1 MQLHSYAYQTLLRK
15 HTHACTHARS
25 QTHSIIYTARMNYNH
40 RLKKYTPGFVWG
52 PGENRSLFILL
63 IYCWL
68 IAQSTAQSPQGFSQV
83 QISHTSWI
91 QYKTCTLHK
100 RKTYKHN
107 PKGSPF
113 GIALV
118 KNDKKL
124 GDAGTIDNF
133 GLAFQY
139 QINIFC

>member
-1 MQLHSYAYQTLLRK
+1 MTCMWKITEQDTDA
-15 HTHACTHARS
+15 THNCF
-25 QTHSIIYTARMNYNH
+25 QVWLVII
-40 RLKKYTPGFVWG
+40 
-52 PGENRSLFILL
+52 

-68 IAQSTAQSPQGFSQV
+68 IAQSTAQSHLGAFHKFKFCKQV
-83 QISHTSWI
+83 EYKL

-118 KNDKKL
+118 KNGK
-124 GDAGTIDNF
+124 
-133 GLAFQY
+133 
-139 QINIFC
+139 